1 MKNEK
6 VGSSSYKI
14 KKTVEKDLNSK
25 KGGENREGIIEGINM
40 INRKNQFL
48 VLFFDFATLEMI
60 LGKLNEIFKSRRQ
73 KIGLFFTF

>member
-48 VLFFDFATLEMI
+48 VLFFDFATLGMI